1 MNFKLSNLSVI
12 NEKYDRIIE
21 LLKYVPTV
29 AVVLVIVVLTGCNHK
44 TYKQEYY
51 ERTYRCS

>member
-21 LLKYVPTV
+21 LLKDTTWEIFYR
-29 AVVLVIVVLTGCNHK
+29 TGQLGINCILH
-44 TYKQEYY
+44 EF
-51 ERTYRCS
+51 S

>member
-21 LLKYVPTV
+21 LLKDTTWE
-29 AVVLVIVVLTGCNHK
+29 ICSNSCGCPGDCGSNWM
-44 TYKQEYY
+44 Q
-51 ERTYRCS
+51 S